1 MRSGKSCDFLASHNS
16 KKLTLHCI
24 IGFKNNFT
32 KKALKIMQFP
42 RLLFMKNFNLKSSNL
57 LRTYTTFHQVF
68 SIALLHKFYVINRT
82 QCRDSFL

>member
-32 KKALKIMQFP
+32 KKSPENHAISKA
-42 RLLFMKNFNLKSSNL
+42 S
-57 LRTYTTFHQVF
+57 
-68 SIALLHKFYVINRT
+68 FYEK
-82 QCRDSFL
+82 L